1 MKIILWEF
9 RMTILFYFIK
19 KLKYAWSLN
28 LVLKPMKNMSSLQ
41 LRDTT

>member
-1 MKIILWEF
+1 MEIYNDNF
-9 RMTILFYFIK
+9 ILFDW

-41 LRDTT
+41 LRDAT